1 MVGKHPTEPLGGL
14 GRGLVWFMMVQDGTM
29 WCVAKIGIVRHIM
42 VHRDTSWR
50 STNHVL

>member
-14 GRGLVWFMMVQDGTM
+14 RRGLVWFMMVQDGTM
-29 WCVAKIGIVRHIM
+29 WCVAKIGIV
-42 VHRDTSWR
+42 VHHDMSWR